1 MSKNIEPRK
10 NNFKEKYEI
19 GRGGIVKNIIVIIS
33 IVIAVILAMAIGYIV
48 LIGGTSSALMDRS
61 EKFADCVVTAE
72 ETNQSIE
79 HCEKYR

>member
-19 GRGGIVKNIIVIIS
+19 DRGGIVKNIIVIIS

-61 EKFADCVVTAE
+61 EKFVDCVVTAE
-72 ETNQSIE
+72 ENNQSIE